1 MKADTFFL
9 FCLTDINKLQVYY
22 NNIIDILISLIFST
36 FNKGNKLIILLV
48 IQRFKHLFFI

>member
-36 FNKGNKLIILLV
+36 FNKRNKLIILLV